1 MKKTL
6 LFSII
11 CLFCIMIVSCNH
23 NDVNI
28 DNCSKVPVISA
39 QAYASYPD
47 DPLTIDS
54 VAIVGNCLKI
64 TFSASGCSGS
74 SWAVELV
81 DSGYLLESYP
91 PQRTLRLSL
100 DNNELCQAY
109 ITKEATFNIRSL
121 QTDGDRVLLNI
132 GNYQI
137 LYTY

>member
-1 MKKTL
+1 MKKTS
-6 LFSII
+6 LFLVI
-11 CLFCIMIVSCNH
+11 CLFCMVIVSCNH
-23 NDVNI
+23 NEANI
-28 DNCSKVPVISA
+28 DNCTKAPVISA

-74 SWAVELV
+74 SWQVELV
-81 DSGYLLESYP
+81 DSGNILESYP

-100 DNNELCQAY
+100 ENNELCAAY

-132 GNYQI
+132 DNYQI